1 MTKIYYDDSKIRQ
14 IGSDLEETS
23 RKVNLALNH
32 GRAIRTP
39 YGFSRGNDIQTC
51 LSTLTKVSGT
61 LTSVQNWV
69 TKTNNAFSKQNE
81 DAKNR
86 VQRIENV
93 KIVKQDLLVK

>member
-1 MTKIYYDDSKIRQ
+1 MTKIYYDDAKIRQ

-32 GRAIRTP
+32 GRTIRTP

-69 TKTNNAFSKQNE
+69 TKTNNAFSKKK
-81 DAKNR
+81 DAKSR

>member
-14 IGSDLEETS
+14 ISNDLEETL
-23 RKVNLALNH
+23 RKINLALNH
-32 GRAIRTP
+32 GKTIRTP
-39 YGFSRGNDIQTC
+39 YGFYRANDIQTC

-69 TKTNNAFSKQNE
+69 TKTNSSFSKQTE
-81 DAKNR
+81 DGKQR

-93 KIVKQDLLVK
+93 KITKQDLLVK